1 MMICTICGR
10 EAWARQIYNCRGVQI
25 FIVRCDK
32 CSQIE
37 RVRVQGKVQ
46 RVTRVLKGRGVQE

>member
-10 EAWARQIYNCRGVQI
+10 PAWSRRLFVCGSVSI

-32 CSQIE
+32 CGQIE
-37 RVRVQGKVQ
+37 KIRIQGKVQ
-46 RVTRVLKGRGVQE
+46 RVTQVLKGKGVLE